1 MTWHDMTWNVTW
13 RNMKHCS
20 DLNILVSGMARL
32 GWRLEKVTTLPR
44 LLLLLSPGPHSD
56 LTIIPPML
64 TRMLQLVLT
73 QRFTQDVDTNV
84 DTDVDL
90 LLLLLPP
97 CPQSALHC
105 PVSPRCRPAPAPA
118 IASRRYLKLG
128 VFVFVATNNFPSKSE
143 KMDICWSGAFFVAR
157 ENGSNMRW
165 HNTVL
170 RWLNKIR
177 NCKITF
183 DLVKHLLT
191 TTTWCHH

>member
-1 MTWHDMTWNVTW
+1 MTWRDMTWNVTW

-56 LTIIPPML
+56 LTIPPML

-73 QRFTQDVDTNV
+73 VDTDV

-97 CPQSALHC
+97 CPQSALQC
-105 PVSPRCRPAPAPA
+105 PVSPRCRPAPA

-157 ENGSNMRW
+157 ENGSNMR
-165 HNTVL
+165 
-170 RWLNKIR
+170 
-177 NCKITF
+177 
-183 DLVKHLLT
+183 
-191 TTTWCHH
+191 

>member
-1 MTWHDMTWNVTW
+1 
-13 RNMKHCS
+13 MKHCS

-56 LTIIPPML
+56 LTIPPML
-64 TRMLQLVLT
+64 TRMLQLVLI
-73 QRFTQDVDTNV
+73 DDTEVYTEVYTDV

-105 PVSPRCRPAPAPA
+105 PVSPRCRPAPA

-143 KMDICWSGAFFVAR
+143 KMDIC
-157 ENGSNMRW
+157 
-165 HNTVL
+165 
-170 RWLNKIR
+170 
-177 NCKITF
+177 
-183 DLVKHLLT
+183 
-191 TTTWCHH
+191 

>member
-1 MTWHDMTWNVTW
+1 
-13 RNMKHCS
+13 MKHCS

-73 QRFTQDVDTNV
+73 DDTDVYTEVHTDVDTDVDNDV

-105 PVSPRCRPAPAPA
+105 PVSPRCRPAPA

-143 KMDICWSGAFFVAR
+143 KMDIC
-157 ENGSNMRW
+157 
-165 HNTVL
+165 
-170 RWLNKIR
+170 
-177 NCKITF
+177 
-183 DLVKHLLT
+183 
-191 TTTWCHH
+191 

>member
-1 MTWHDMTWNVTW
+1 
-13 RNMKHCS
+13 
-20 DLNILVSGMARL
+20 MARL

-64 TRMLQLVLT
+64 TRMLQLLLT
-73 QRFTQDVDTNV
+73 VYTEVYTDV

-105 PVSPRCRPAPAPA
+105 PVSPRCRPAPA

-143 KMDICWSGAFFVAR
+143 KMDIC
-157 ENGSNMRW
+157 
-165 HNTVL
+165 
-170 RWLNKIR
+170 
-177 NCKITF
+177 
-183 DLVKHLLT
+183 
-191 TTTWCHH
+191 

>member
-1 MTWHDMTWNVTW
+1 
-13 RNMKHCS
+13 MKHCS

-73 QRFTQDVDTNV
+73 DDTDVYTEVHTDVDTDVDNDV

-97 CPQSALHC
+97 CPQSALQ
-105 PVSPRCRPAPAPA
+105 
-118 IASRRYLKLG
+118 
-128 VFVFVATNNFPSKSE
+128 
-143 KMDICWSGAFFVAR
+143 
-157 ENGSNMRW
+157 
-165 HNTVL
+165 
-170 RWLNKIR
+170 
-177 NCKITF
+177 
-183 DLVKHLLT
+183 
-191 TTTWCHH
+191 